1 MVQLSMSVFQVLTK
15 MVPGDP
21 FGDKKLSFTIS
32 CNINSG
38 KLWGT
43 RTF

>member
-32 CNINSG
+32 CNINSR